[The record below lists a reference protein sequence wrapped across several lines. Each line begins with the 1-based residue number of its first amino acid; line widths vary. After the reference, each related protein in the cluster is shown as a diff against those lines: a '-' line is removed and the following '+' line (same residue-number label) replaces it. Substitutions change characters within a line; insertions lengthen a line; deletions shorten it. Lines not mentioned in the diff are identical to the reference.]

1 MPTRNINSD
10 LKVNADLT
18 LPNLPTY
25 SGSEV
30 TTLMIAGADV
40 VGKRDL
46 GTNAFNSTS
55 FLPLAGGTLT
65 GDLNLTYA
73 YPRINLTDTNHNSD
87 YSIINNDGIFSIY
100 DITNNSHR
108 LSISAAGNVGIGT
121 TSPAVD
127 LQIGDG
133 TVEKTLKVFHS
144 DNTYT
149 QISGYGLFMSRGS
162 SYIRPTADNSKG
174 LYIGS
179 SNYQWNLVAQD
190 ATNHTFSTNGSES
203 VRINSSGNVGIGTTS
218 PSFSLDTRISRASG
232 SFLSDGLVYALGLQN
247 EDTTA
252 GNAVA
257 MTFGHGGY
265 AYTNFI
271 SSVRTGTG
279 ANPKGDLAFGGRP
292 SDGSGFV
299 ERMRITAEGNVG
311 IGTTSPAYKLEVD
324 GTSKISPSSSQPA
337 LYLDRATGQPNIK
350 ATTTDGYMI
359 IDSSS
364 NYLSLNHYVN
374 KNIILANGGGDVGIG
389 TTSPEVKLHVGT
401 ATLGV
406 APDTNADIFSSGGVT
421 LETSKRL
428 SFDADYY
435 IHGNIR
441 YIGSGTAEAK
451 LEYQGYYGHN
461 FIRRS
466 GTSAMVIKG
475 DTGNVGIGT
484 TSPSQKLEVNGAVL
498 AGDYRGSSNIYL
510 SSPDSWIFR
519 STGGTER
526 MRLTSSGNVGIGTT
540 SPAQKLVVATD
551 QGTTFSDAFLALK
564 ADTVTDT
571 VGRTAISLATSPVN
585 NFGVTLNGIRQ
596 GSASGEPRFGI
607 NMHNNSAGGVE
618 ALSIRA
624 SGNVGIG
631 TTSPSKTLEVN
642 GTLKTASD
650 ITCDG
655 TTIFG
660 GTSSLNINL
669 FAAGSLNLKTNNTT
683 ALTINSSQKVGIGT
697 TSPSEKL
704 DVSGNAKILGRLY
717 VNLSGENSRFN
728 SLDANGP
735 YVSFRNNGTAKGYI
749 GSAYHLWVSPNNLSD
764 NFAIRAE
771 NRLDFGIAA
780 NVKMTLNSSGNVGIG
795 TTSPSSLLHLEAAA
809 SPALQIKDTTNN
821 VTFKAYA
828 QDSNSHLANTSNH
841 DLS

>member
-1 MPTRNINSD
+1 M
-10 LKVNADLT
+10 
-18 LPNLPTY
+18 
-25 SGSEV
+25 
-30 TTLMIAGADV
+30 
-40 VGKRDL
+40 
-46 GTNAFNSTS
+46 
-55 FLPLAGGTLT
+55 
-65 GDLNLTYA
+65 
-73 YPRINLTDTNHNSD
+73 
-87 YSIINNDGIFSIY
+87 
-100 DITNNSHR
+100 
-108 LSISAAGNVGIGT
+108 
-121 TSPAVD
+121 
-127 LQIGDG
+127 
-133 TVEKTLKVFHS
+133 
-144 DNTYT
+144 
-149 QISGYGLFMSRGS
+149 
-162 SYIRPTADNSKG
+162 
-174 LYIGS
+174 
-179 SNYQWNLVAQD
+179 
-190 ATNHTFSTNGSES
+190 
-203 VRINSSGNVGIGTTS
+203 
-218 PSFSLDTRISRASG
+218 
-232 SFLSDGLVYALGLQN
+232 
-247 EDTTA
+247 
-252 GNAVA
+252 
-257 MTFGHGGY
+257 
-265 AYTNFI
+265 
-271 SSVRTGTG
+271 
-279 ANPKGDLAFGGRP
+279 
-292 SDGSGFV
+292 
-299 ERMRITAEGNVG
+299 
-311 IGTTSPAYKLEVD
+311 
-324 GTSKISPSSSQPA
+324 
-337 LYLDRATGQPNIK
+337 
-350 ATTTDGYMI
+350 
-359 IDSSS
+359 
-364 NYLSLNHYVN
+364 
-374 KNIILANGGGDVGIG
+374 
-389 TTSPEVKLHVGT
+389 
-401 ATLGV
+401 
-406 APDTNADIFSSGGVT
+406 
-421 LETSKRL
+421 
-428 SFDADYY
+428 
-435 IHGNIR
+435 
-441 YIGSGTAEAK
+441 
-451 LEYQGYYGHN
+451 
-461 FIRRS
+461 
-466 GTSAMVIKG
+466 
-475 DTGNVGIGT
+475 
-484 TSPSQKLEVNGAVL
+484 
-498 AGDYRGSSNIYL
+498 
-510 SSPDSWIFR
+510 
-519 STGGTER
+519 
-526 MRLTSSGNVGIGTT
+526 GTT

-841 DLS
+841 DLFIDTNNTPRITVKAGGNVGIGTTSPSTKLQIGSSGSLGSTTNKVINTTFDSGYSTTNSLQYQVNAHVGTTTSTADIFTQTSGEVLKNFYVGLVAPNSYFNNSRYSITQGGAERIVVLQGGNVGIGTNSPSANLDVVGSSKFRGTVNHSWF